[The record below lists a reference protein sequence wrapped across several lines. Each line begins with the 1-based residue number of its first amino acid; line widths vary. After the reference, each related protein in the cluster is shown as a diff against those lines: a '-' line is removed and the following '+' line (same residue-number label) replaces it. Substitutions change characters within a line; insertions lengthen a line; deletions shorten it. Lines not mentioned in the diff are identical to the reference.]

1 MSDHTPRLAL
11 PYLHVAQAQKEV
23 THNEAL
29 QRLDM
34 CVQPVV
40 EDMLASPPASPSD
53 GACWL
58 VSLSPVG
65 AWSGH
70 AGAIA
75 QWTQGGWRY
84 VEPFDGLQV
93 WQRAT
98 GLMLRHNGGN
108 WSADIATS
116 SLRIGGQQVVG
127 PRGASISEPSG
138 GAVVDAE
145 CRARLTKLIAALQAH
160 GLISN

>member
-1 MSDHTPRLAL
+1 MSDQTPRLAL

-29 QRLDM
+29 QRLDI
-34 CVQPVV
+34 CVQCVV
-40 EDMLASPPASPSD
+40 EDLLGSPPASSAD

-58 VSLSPVG
+58 VSSSPAG
-65 AWSGH
+65 DWTGH

-75 QWTQGGWRY
+75 QWTQGGWRF
-84 VEPFDGLQV
+84 VDPFDGFQV

-98 GLMLRHNGGN
+98 GLMLRHIGGS
-108 WSADIATS
+108 WSADMDST

-127 PRGASISEPSG
+127 PRSASISAPSG

-145 CRARLTKLIAALQAH
+145 CRARLTELISALQTH

>member
-1 MSDHTPRLAL
+1 MPDHTPRLAL

-29 QRLDM
+29 QRLDI
-34 CVQPVV
+34 CVQCVV
-40 EDMLASPPASPSD
+40 EDILGAPPASPAE
-53 GACWL
+53 GLCWL
-58 VSLSPVG
+58 VALSPAG
-65 AWSGH
+65 DWSGH

-75 QWTQGGWRY
+75 QWTQGGWRF
-84 VEPFDGLQV
+84 VDPFDGFQI

-98 GLMLRHNGGN
+98 GVSLRHIGGS
-108 WSADIATS
+108 WSADISAA
-116 SLRIGGQQVVG
+116 SLRISGQQVVG
-127 PRGASISEPSG
+127 PRGAAIFPPSG

-145 CRARLTKLIAALQAH
+145 CRARLSELISALQTH

>member
-1 MSDHTPRLAL
+1 MPDHTPRLAL

-29 QRLDM
+29 QRLDI
-34 CVQPVV
+34 CVQCVV
-40 EDMLASPPASPSD
+40 EDMRDAPPVSPAE
-53 GACWL
+53 GGCWL
-58 VSLSPVG
+58 VSPSPV
-65 AWSGH
+65 AEWSNQ

-75 QWTQGGWRY
+75 QWTLGGWRFFH
-84 VEPFDGLQV
+84 PFDGFQI
-93 WQRAT
+93 WQRST

-108 WSADIATS
+108 WSGDIAAA

-127 PRGASISEPSG
+127 PRGPRISEPSG
-138 GAVVDAE
+138 GAVVDTE
-145 CRARLTKLIAALQAH
+145 CRARLVELIAALQTH

>member
-1 MSDHTPRLAL
+1 MPDHTPRLAL

-29 QRLDM
+29 QRLDI
-34 CVQPVV
+34 CVQCVV
-40 EDMLASPPASPSD
+40 EDMRDAPPASPTE

-58 VSLSPVG
+58 VSPSPV
-65 AWSGH
+65 AEWSNQ

-75 QWTQGGWRY
+75 QWTLGGWRF
-84 VEPFDGLQV
+84 VDPFDGFQI
-93 WQRAT
+93 WQRST
-98 GLMLRHNGGN
+98 GLMLRHNGSN
-108 WSADIATS
+108 WSGDIAAA

-127 PRGASISEPSG
+127 PRSPRISEPSG
-138 GAVVDAE
+138 GAVVDME
-145 CRARLTKLIAALQAH
+145 CRARLAELIAALQTH

>member
-29 QRLDM
+29 QRLDL
-34 CVQPVV
+34 CVQCVV
-40 EDMLASPPASPSD
+40 EDVLGSPPASPAE

-58 VSLSPVG
+58 VALSPAG
-65 AWSGH
+65 DWSGH

-75 QWTQGGWRY
+75 QWTQGGWRF
-84 VEPFDGLQV
+84 VEPFDGFQI
-93 WQRAT
+93 WQRST
-98 GLMLRHNGGN
+98 GVSLHHMGGS
-108 WSADIATS
+108 WSSDLSAA

-127 PRGASISEPSG
+127 PRGVAIFPPSG

-145 CRARLTKLIAALQAH
+145 CRARLSELIAALQTH